1 MLAICPGSWW
11 DLLSNAGWI
20 WFCSRLQEVSLCTK
34 RQHYIWCGKHINKW
48 FFFHFIVWLIGK
60 STGPSSSWCQEKAWE
75 GGRRTSG
82 KTRDSSGGIKPWWG
96 TDTEEKNQTVWEGQR
111 VIHLIKLLQIIST
124 SVGINLDIYLFNAFN
139 FFFFF
144 NRAYERRQR
153 ERQVAFRSDF
163 NVEQHLNDI
172 SFSSMKATLSTYL
185 LANCFSVWLKLTSST
200 FSIVVLFFSQ
210 LILKILLE
218 FTWQCTNFLFLF
230 WNLVIILV
238 LWLERFSNDCRKTKT
253 KAITLTNHNRNKQRH
268 EPITIPSNYL

>member
-1 MLAICPGSWW
+1 MPAICPGSWW

-34 RQHYIWCGKHINKW
+34 RQHYIWCGKDINKW

-82 KTRDSSGGIKPWWG
+82 KTRDSSRGIKPWWG

-111 VIHLIKLLQIIST
+111 VIIHYLIKLLQIIST

-172 SFSSMKATLSTYL
+172 SFSSISFSSNTFNLSSCKL
-185 LANCFSVWLKLTSST
+185 L
-200 FSIVVLFFSQ
+200 
-210 LILKILLE
+210 
-218 FTWQCTNFLFLF
+218 QCL
-230 WNLVIILV
+230 
-238 LWLERFSNDCRKTKT
+238 T
-253 KAITLTNHNRNKQRH
+253 KADIFY
-268 EPITIPSNYL
+268 IFYCCAFF